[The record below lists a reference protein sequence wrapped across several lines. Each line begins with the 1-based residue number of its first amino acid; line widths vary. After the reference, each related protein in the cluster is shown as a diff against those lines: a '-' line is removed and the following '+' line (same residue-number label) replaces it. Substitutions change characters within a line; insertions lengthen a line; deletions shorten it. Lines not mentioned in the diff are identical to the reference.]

1 MKDSLICGDSE
12 LVIHQMTGK
21 YGVKNQRMKGLRSK
35 ARELLDKRDDLNV
48 EFKQL
53 PREQNEIADNLAN
66 RAIVTKKSAITVNWP
81 NVNRFFAT
89 ST

>member
-1 MKDSLICGDSE
+1 
-12 LVIHQMTGK
+12 MTGK